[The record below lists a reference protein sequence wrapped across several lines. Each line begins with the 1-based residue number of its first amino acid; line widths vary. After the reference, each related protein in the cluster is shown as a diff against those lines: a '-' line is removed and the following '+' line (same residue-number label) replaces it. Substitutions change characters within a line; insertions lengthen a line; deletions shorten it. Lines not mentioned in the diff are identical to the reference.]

1 MAIYLP
7 KKYKQRIGVKVT
19 SDTSEMFLRKVLPK
33 KTLLFRIFEAAG
45 QHRHAK
51 LMCLN
56 LRET

>member
-1 MAIYLP
+1 MTIYLP

-19 SDTSEMFLRKVLPK
+19 SDTSEIFLRKVSEI
-33 KTLLFRIFEAAG
+33 LFRIFEAAR

-56 LRET
+56 LKETQF

>member
-33 KTLLFRIFEAAG
+33 KNITF
-45 QHRHAK
+45 
-51 LMCLN
+51 
-56 LRET
+56 